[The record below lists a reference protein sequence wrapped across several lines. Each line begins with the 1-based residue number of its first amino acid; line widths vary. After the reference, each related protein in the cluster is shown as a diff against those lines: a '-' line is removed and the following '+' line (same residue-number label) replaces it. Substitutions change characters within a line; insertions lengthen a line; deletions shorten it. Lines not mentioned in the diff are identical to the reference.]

1 MITYTA
7 ESAKIDGNIWTRS
20 SSWIPNFLPLNFKRL
35 NAKAEAAPITTEKIA
50 TTDEMIK
57 EFFTHDKNGI
67 LGEEK
72 SIL

>member
-1 MITYTA
+1 
-7 ESAKIDGNIWTRS
+7 
-20 SSWIPNFLPLNFKRL
+20 LNFRRL
-35 NAKAEAAPITTEKIA
+35 NAKAEAAPITTELIA
-50 TTDEMIK
+50 TAEAIIS

>member
-1 MITYTA
+1 VPKLLGTSEPEAVIEYR
-7 ESAKIDGNIWTRS
+7 I
-20 SSWIPNFLPLNFKRL
+20 FLPLNFKRL
-35 NAKAEAAPITTEKIA
+35 NAKAEAAPITTELIA
-50 TTDEMIK
+50 TTDEMIN